1 MYEMLEFVHE
11 QRKSGYTFS
20 SIAGRLQAKYS
31 FNITRARL
39 NALYLKWCQQSG
51 IEAVRDTRVYHYD
64 QPPNKRN
71 KIKISQEDLDKRNCM
86 LHLLDLVRAHGELV
100 TNRLTGEIVSG
111 GFPNLNIPDVDTPI
125 IITPSYNGSI
135 CGSAALTCAEFGK

>member
-1 MYEMLEFVHE
+1 MLEMLEFVHE
-11 QRKSGYTFS
+11 QRKLGHTFS
-20 SIAGRLQAKYS
+20 SIAGRLQAKFSY
-31 FNITRARL
+31 NTTRARL

-64 QPPNKRN
+64 KPLGKRN

-111 GFPNLNIPDVDTPI
+111 GFPNVDIPDVGTPV
-125 IITPSYNGSI
+125 IITPNYHGSL
-135 CGSAALTCAEFGK
+135 CGSAALTCAESGK

>member
-1 MYEMLEFVHE
+1 MLEMLEFVHE
-11 QRKSGYTFS
+11 QRKSGHTFS
-20 SIAGRLQAKYS
+20 LIAGLLQAKFR

-64 QPPNKRN
+64 KPLNKRK
-71 KIKISQEDLDKRNCM
+71 KIKYSQEDIDKRSCL

-100 TNRLTGEIVSG
+100 TNRLTGEVVQG
-111 GFPNLNIPDVDTPI
+111 GFPNVDIPDVGTPI
-125 IITPSYNGSI
+125 IVTPNYNGSLI
-135 CGSAALTCAEFGK
+135 GSAALSCAENGK